1 MRILTLRAMPTLVV
15 TALTT
20 AATMT
25 SGGLAWAQS
34 APSSTTNDPTATS
47 AAMPAMQDVVIPVQE
62 TRPGPNVPMLL
73 TGTVLLGG
81 TYGASA
87 IGAWQSIRHDD
98 QKLYYPLV
106 GPWMDLANRD
116 CGPNPCSDE
125 GLNKTLLIA
134 DGVAQGVGA
143 LLMVTSLFVPNGKR
157 FLMFSAKNE
166 TTQFTVT
173 PSRLASGGYGMAAV
187 GTF

>member
-1 MRILTLRAMPTLVV
+1 MRIFTLRAVPTLVV

-20 AATMT
+20 AATIA
-25 SGGLAWAQS
+25 SGGVASAQGTTTS
-34 APSSTTNDPTATS
+34 DATAAP
-47 AAMPAMQDVVIPVQE
+47 AAMPAMQDVVIPVRE

-73 TGTVLLGG
+73 TGTVLFGG

-87 IGAWQSIRHDD
+87 IGAWQSIRNDD
-98 QKLYYPLV
+98 QKLYYPVV

-125 GLNKTLLIA
+125 TLNKTLLIA
-134 DGVAQGVGA
+134 DGIGQGVGA
-143 LLMVTSLFVPNGKR
+143 LLMVSSLFVPNGKR
-157 FLMFSAKNE
+157 FLMFSAKND
-166 TTQFTVT
+166 TTLTVT
-173 PSRLASGGYGMAAV
+173 PSRMASGGYGMAAV